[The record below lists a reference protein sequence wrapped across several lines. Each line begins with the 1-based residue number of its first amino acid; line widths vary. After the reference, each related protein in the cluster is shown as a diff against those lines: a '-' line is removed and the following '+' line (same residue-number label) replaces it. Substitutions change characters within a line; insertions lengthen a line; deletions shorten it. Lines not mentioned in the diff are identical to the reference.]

1 MENDQRGLYINITLH
16 ESSERVDTL
25 DTKELMSPPVGKRT
39 QATIWRVR
47 I

>member
-1 MENDQRGLYINITLH
+1 MEKEQRELYINITLH

-25 DTKELMSPPVGKRT
+25 DTKELMSPPWEKDRKHLSGG
-39 QATIWRVR
+39 R